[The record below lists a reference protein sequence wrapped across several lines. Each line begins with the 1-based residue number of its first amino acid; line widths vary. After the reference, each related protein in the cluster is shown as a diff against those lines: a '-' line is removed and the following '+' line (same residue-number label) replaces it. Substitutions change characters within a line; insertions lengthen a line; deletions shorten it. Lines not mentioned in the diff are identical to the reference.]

1 VQVTFALALQT
12 CTIKNKT
19 GKKMNRAFV
28 FPGQGSQFVGM
39 GKELAENFASA
50 REVFEEVDEALKEKL
65 SKLIFS
71 GVMEELTLTQN
82 TQPALMAVSIAVIRT
97 IEQQGGNNIEKLCS
111 YVAGH
116 SLGEYSALCAAG
128 AISLSDT
135 ARLLRIRGNAMAEAV
150 PQGKGGMAALI
161 GVDFELATKIA
172 EKVSEYGICQVA
184 NDNGGGQVVISGE
197 IKAIDKAIE
206 IASELGARKAVKLPV
221 SAAFHCSLMQPAAN
235 IMREALNEVK
245 VSSPLVPLIAN
256 VTADVVTNPDE
267 IKDLLVKQ
275 VTGMVRWR
283 ESIIKLKEKNIGEI
297 SELGAGKVL
306 SGLIKRIDGDINT
319 CSIQSIDDIEKFF
332 ASV

>member
-1 VQVTFALALQT
+1 
-12 CTIKNKT
+12 
-19 GKKMNRAFV
+19 MNRAFV
-28 FPGQGSQFVGM
+28 FPGQGSQFIGM
-39 GKELAENFASA
+39 GKELAENFAAA

-97 IEQQGGNNIEKLCS
+97 IEQQGGNNITKLCG

-128 AISLSDT
+128 SISLSDT
-135 ARLLRIRGNAMAEAV
+135 AKLLRTRGNAMAEAV

-172 EKVSEYGICQVA
+172 EKVSEYGVCQVA

-206 IASELGARKAVKLPV
+206 VASELGARKAVKLPV
-221 SAAFHCSLMQPAAN
+221 STAFHSSLMEPAAK
-235 IMREALNEVK
+235 IMRIALDEVK
-245 VSSPLVPLIAN
+245 VYSPCVSLIAN

-283 ESIIKLKEKNIGEI
+283 ESILKLKEKNISEI
-297 SELGAGKVL
+297 AELGAGKVL

-319 CSIQSIDDIEKFF
+319 CSIQSIDDIEKFL